1 MRKIL
6 ILLLLA
12 IYPAA
17 SYADSLEDVIN
28 KVYEKG
34 ENKLEGF
41 IAEKLFDGP
50 GDTEISI
57 NTIKDGKPEYN
68 IMIVRPI
75 NIHDDRLKKHAFTLK
90 DFLNITEVKE

>member
-6 ILLLLA
+6 ILLLFA

-17 SYADSLEDVIN
+17 TYADSLEGVIN

-57 NTIKDGKPEYN
+57 NTKKDGKPEYS

-75 NIHDDRLKKHAFTLK
+75 SVHDDK
-90 DFLNITEVKE
+90 LNSLLEI

>member
-6 ILLLLA
+6 ILLLFA
-12 IYPAA
+12 VYPAA
-17 SYADSLEDVIN
+17 TYADSLEGVIN

-57 NTIKDGKPEYN
+57 NTKRHN
-68 IMIVRPI
+68 ILH
-75 NIHDDRLKKHAFTLK
+75 NIFFIRWPKYF
-90 DFLNITEVKE
+90 

>member
-6 ILLLLA
+6 ILLLFA
-12 IYPAA
+12 VYPAV

-50 GDTEISI
+50 GDTEVSIS
-57 NTIKDGKPEYN
+57 TKKEGKPEYS

-75 NIHDDRLKKHAFTLK
+75 NIHDLSLIH
-90 DFLNITEVKE
+90 I